1 MRRAALL
8 LPLALAA
15 CATPAQNMTRARAL
29 EPGQVELGGSLGVF
43 VAEEEE
49 REGFDDASGAAAPDL
64 GFRARFGLADGVDL
78 GVTATSSFWFYIRVD
93 AKLQLV
99 DTAAFALALDPSI
112 GSYPLL
118 SASAAPVVEL
128 RVPLLMDI
136 ELGGGVALVLGP
148 SYTTG
153 PYIEGDGDVRF
164 EHAVGGSVGVWIPI
178 TETVRLL
185 PEVQILAPL
194 GPSHRVLVFGF
205 SAGLGALL

>member
-1 MRRAALL
+1 MRRTALL
-8 LPLALAA
+8 FPLMLAA

-29 EPGQVELGGSLGVF
+29 EPGQIELGGSLGLF
-43 VAEEEE
+43 VTEEED
-49 REGFDDASGAAAPDL
+49 REGYDEASGVVGPDL

-78 GVTATSSFWFYIRVD
+78 GVTATSAFYLYVRVD

-99 DTAAFALALDPSI
+99 DTTAFALALDPSI

-118 SASAAPVVEL
+118 SASASPVVEL
-128 RVPLLMDI
+128 RLPLLMDI
-136 ELGGGVALVLGP
+136 ELGDGVALVLGP

-153 PYIEGDGDVRF
+153 PHIEGDGDVRF

-178 TETVRLL
+178 TDTVRLL
-185 PEVQILAPL
+185 PEVQVFAPL
-194 GPSHRVLVFGF
+194 LGSHRFLVFGF